1 MPADSDRRGAM
12 FGVAAY
18 TMWGLFPLYWP
29 LLRPAGALEI
39 LAHRIVWSLV
49 AMVAM
54 LAVRRHWSW
63 VGMLARQPR
72 KLLLLT
78 AAAVLV
84 SLNWGIY
91 IYAVNNREVVETAL
105 GYFINPLVSVL
116 FGVLILRERL
126 RPGQWIAVG
135 VAIVAVILLT
145 VDYGRPPWI
154 ALLLA
159 TSFGTYGLIKK
170 TLGLGPVESLTVE
183 TLVLFLPAL
192 GYLVHLQRHGLGSF
206 GREGAA
212 HLLLLIGSG
221 PITALPLLYFGAAA
235 IRIPLTVLGLLQYI
249 APTLQF
255 LCGVAITHEPMPVNR
270 WIGFS
275 IIWLALAI
283 FTGDALRAH
292 RKTRRL

>member
-1 MPADSDRRGAM
+1 
-12 FGVAAY
+12 
-18 TMWGLFPLYWP
+18 MWGLFPLYWP
-29 LLRPAGALEI
+29 HLLPAGALEI

-49 AMVAM
+49 ATVAM
-54 LAVRRHWSW
+54 LAVRRQWSW
-63 VGMLARQPR
+63 VGLLARQPR
-72 KLLLLT
+72 KLLLL
-78 AAAVLV
+78 AVAAVLV

-135 VAIVAVILLT
+135 VAVVAVILLT
-145 VDYGRPPWI
+145 VAYGRLPWI

-170 TLGLGPVESLTVE
+170 TLRLDPVESLTVE

-192 GYLVHLQRHGLGSF
+192 GYLVYLHARGLGSF
-206 GREGAA
+206 GHQGAA
-212 HLLLLIGSG
+212 HLLLLIGGG

-235 IRIPLTVLGLLQYI
+235 IRVPLTVLGVLQYI

-255 LCGVAITHEPMPVNR
+255 LCGVAITHEPMPQSR

-283 FTGDALRAH
+283 FTGDALRAAGQA
-292 RKTRRL
+292 RRVGARRLPDQPSV